1 VDLIPGIHG
10 QALAS
15 VTLTPSRGAR
25 RRRRARAVA
34 AAAGRLASGLRVPA
48 LPTGFA
54 GPAHAA

>member
-1 VDLIPGIHG
+1 VNHPPG
-10 QALAS
+10 QFPATQML
-15 VTLTPSRGAR
+15 SRSTR